1 MRLAVRPGVRRRR
14 PWHAS
19 APARWLKRSVVL
31 AAVGLATLALLAA
44 QPSPAGAQSPE
55 QLEAQ
60 ALQVEKQ
67 LLCPRCTNIRLDQCE
82 LAICEDMRLLIRERL
97 EAGSSSD
104 DILLYFSNR
113 FGERVLAQLPR
124 SGFNLF
130 LFGWVGGSILL
141 VAVAGTAV
149 LLQLRR
155 TANAPAASLSD
166 ADDEW
171 LDAQIERG
179 DSP

>member
-1 MRLAVRPGVRRRR
+1 MRHAVRLGVRRRR

-19 APARWLKRSVVL
+19 APGRWLRSGAVL
-31 AAVGLATLALLAA
+31 ATVAVATLVLLAA
-44 QPSPAGAQSPE
+44 PPSHAEAQSAE

-67 LLCPRCTNIRLDQCE
+67 LLCPRCTNKRLDQCE
-82 LAICEDMRLLIRERL
+82 LAICADMRLVIRERL
-97 EAGSSSD
+97 EAGSSTD

-130 LFGWVGGSILL
+130 LFGWVGGSVLL
-141 VAVAGTAV
+141 VAFAGTAV

-155 TANAPAASLSD
+155 TASAPPATLSD

-171 LDAQIERG
+171 LDAQIERE